1 MINSTSLD
9 DNTFTKELLDK
20 AVFFEFAEGGA
31 MGAPGEILFFTEDG
45 RFYRS
50 NYCVGKLS
58 FKTVKEAFPVITEC
72 RFGVFGFDSATPGG
86 WEYISLGLGN
96 HLLVRS
102 DYYVKFA
109 PLIADLKSPFEI
121 QLNWPKIAQSLI
133 DTQ

>member
-9 DNTFTKELLDK
+9 DNTFTKELLNK

-31 MGAPGEILFFTEDG
+31 MGAPGEIFFFTEDG

-50 NYCVGKLS
+50 NYCVGKLN
-58 FKTVKEAFPVITEC
+58 FKTVKKAFPVITEC
-72 RFGVFGFDSATPGG
+72 RFGVFDFDSATPGG

-102 DYYVKFA
+102 DYY
-109 PLIADLKSPFEI
+109 E
-121 QLNWPKIAQSLI
+121 
-133 DTQ
+133 